1 MGMAG
6 GFRDGVT
13 GGDDRAGGRTGRDA
27 LPGVTGLLLIVEAVI
42 LAVSALVLGAIF
54 DFPDILREPAGVVLN
69 RFNENPGSIRAT
81 YYVFLLSSLL
91 LVPIAL
97 SLHDLLSRG
106 RAPVLLNVATTFGIL
121 TGLTQLLGF
130 IRWPIMMPYLAD
142 TYANP
147 QSSQA
152 TRDAVVVTYET
163 FNRYAGMAIG
173 EHLGWVFTGL
183 WLIFLSVVMVESPI
197 VPRWMGLAGV
207 VIGAAFLV
215 STLEQFRIG
224 LEDELGLLNFAVN
237 TVFSF
242 WLIALAVVLFR
253 ARPSAGR
260 STAGT

>member
-1 MGMAG
+1 MAMAG
-6 GFRDGVT
+6 GFRDGLI
-13 GGDDRAGGRTGRDA
+13 GEDERAGGRAARDA
-27 LPGVTGLLLIVEAVI
+27 PYALTGLLLIVEAVI
-42 LAVSALVLGAIF
+42 LAGSALVLGAIF
-54 DFPDILREPAGVVLN
+54 DFPDILREPAGVVLE
-69 RFNENPGSIRAT
+69 RFNENPGSIRTT

-91 LVPIAL
+91 LIPIAL
-97 SLHDLLSRG
+97 LLHDLLGRG
-106 RAPVLLNVATTFGIL
+106 RAPVLLNIATAFGVL

-130 IRWPIMMPYLAD
+130 IRWPIMMPYLANTWAD
-142 TYANP
+142 P

-183 WLIFLSVVMVESPI
+183 WLILLSVAMLDSPVI
-197 VPRWMGLAGV
+197 PRWMGLAGV
-207 VIGAAFLV
+207 VTGAAFLV

-224 LEDELGLLNFAVN
+224 LEDELGLLSFAVN

-242 WLIALAVVLFR
+242 WLIVLAVVLIR
-253 ARPSAGR
+253 ARSSVGR